1 MSARPGSALWLLRHE
16 LRMFWYNMLSS
27 KNDKEPRGF
36 QWKLVAVWLV
46 LWLAVHAG
54 AWFVVGKVAGG
65 GDALPR
71 QLVLAASVLLVATFL
86 FMLSSALKSSV
97 EVLFDRGD
105 MDLLLSSP
113 LPSRSIFTV
122 RLAGVVIGV
131 ASIYLFFL
139 TPLAH
144 AGALRGHPRWLA
156 LYPVVLGMAAIA
168 SAGAMLL
175 TLALVRWLGARR
187 TRVVAQVL
195 GALAGAL
202 LFILS
207 QSPNLA
213 VQTGAS
219 GGFLLRAARSSA
231 GIPADSPVWLPGR
244 ALLGDPLAATAVGV
258 VALLAFAL
266 TVALTHRSFT
276 RGLQL
281 AASVAPVTRRPAGEL
296 RFRFGRSLASS
307 LIRKEW
313 RLILRD
319 PQLISQVLL
328 QLLYL
333 IPILFLVFR
342 KDGAQNLAVGAGL
355 TLLCGS
361 LSSSLAWVILLAEDA
376 PDLLSA
382 APADMRTI
390 QRAKMA
396 AAIGPVLALVCL
408 PVLWLTWRA
417 PLSGL
422 LAAFTVCGV
431 TLGATLIVMWVGKP
445 GSRSAFTRRAQGKGA
460 SILFEMSHLFGWGG
474 LAFLLP
480 YTASQP
486 EPSLLTAVGMGVAGA
501 VALGVPF
508 LAWIFRHRSR

>member
-139 TPLAH
+139 APLAH

-175 TLALVRWLGARR
+175 TLALVRW
-187 TRVVAQVL
+187 
-195 GALAGAL
+195 
-202 LFILS
+202 
-207 QSPNLA
+207 
-213 VQTGAS
+213 
-219 GGFLLRAARSSA
+219 
-231 GIPADSPVWLPGR
+231 
-244 ALLGDPLAATAVGV
+244 
-258 VALLAFAL
+258 
-266 TVALTHRSFT
+266 
-276 RGLQL
+276 
-281 AASVAPVTRRPAGEL
+281 
-296 RFRFGRSLASS
+296 
-307 LIRKEW
+307 
-313 RLILRD
+313 
-319 PQLISQVLL
+319 
-328 QLLYL
+328 
-333 IPILFLVFR
+333 
-342 KDGAQNLAVGAGL
+342 
-355 TLLCGS
+355 
-361 LSSSLAWVILLAEDA
+361 
-376 PDLLSA
+376 
-382 APADMRTI
+382 
-390 QRAKMA
+390 
-396 AAIGPVLALVCL
+396 
-408 PVLWLTWRA
+408 
-417 PLSGL
+417 
-422 LAAFTVCGV
+422 
-431 TLGATLIVMWVGKP
+431 
-445 GSRSAFTRRAQGKGA
+445 
-460 SILFEMSHLFGWGG
+460 
-474 LAFLLP
+474 
-480 YTASQP
+480 
-486 EPSLLTAVGMGVAGA
+486 
-501 VALGVPF
+501 
-508 LAWIFRHRSR
+508 